1 MSDADSKTWTI
12 TNPDAITGHEGQH
25 VTLTAH
31 VPEDKRVAKDGEVT
45 ARRNNS
51 EGN

>member
-31 VPEDKRVAKDGEVT
+31 VHEDKSDVHVVSLKMAK
-45 ARRNNS
+45 
-51 EGN
+51 

>member
-31 VPEDKRVAKDGEVT
+31 VPEDKSDVHVVSLKMVK
-45 ARRNNS
+45 
-51 EGN
+51 